1 MGNDDMEED
10 NEDDAHHDMPQF
22 DDFDEEHTADAATMA
37 LLAGGSANLTANSLA
52 SGANLAALAP
62 PGQQAASIA
71 AGMSTAGSG
80 PMLSAPPSP
89 AMSSASDHHI
99 IAGNGSSGSLYE
111 LGTKRCTFS
120 NANNAAGN
128 LPSSTSASAFPNF
141 SRRQAPSVHSRS
153 SRSPPS
159 GAADDAVSLTSDT
172 DGGASTATR
181 LPFSRKMRQQ
191 SVDSLASVST
201 QGSTSSKK
209 RSYNAAIGAP
219 ATSSSGTGIVPAQ
232 LTKTNSRLSFSG
244 LDMNTFRGMTHARST
259 SGLSTPD
266 SSVPGTP
273 ASEYDAYGNE
283 ESVLGTGT
291 GCLPPSL
298 LYPLNRAS
306 PEDMT
311 TDEEGADGEEDD
323 DDDEDDLQAFL
334 GYGSGGPPFSANET
348 GMNED
353 IDVEQYSR
361 QLQLQQQIGGSGS
374 SGSDGAQP
382 NAAKNFSAFY
392 SHQPM
397 QPYNMSALSSTPT
410 ASMPEPDT
418 KKKRMSSTPNLSSG
432 MPSKPPKKSA
442 GGGSNKKKA
451 SQQPGNAYDSN
462 ADNAAA
468 AMFSPLSL
476 LSGPSSGNTP
486 VGQAS
491 TSSGPPGSTG
501 SGQTNGADAGAN
513 IAVPVVTDSTSPN
526 SQATASA
533 ATLAAIQAAAA
544 SAAFPD
550 ASTPTGRIW
559 VPNNAKPFKCPIP
572 GCDKAYK
579 QQNGLK
585 YHRLHGHCN
594 SNAVGKEGEEEAKEE
609 DKPFGCYVGP
619 ACGKKYK
626 NMNGLR
632 YHYQHSGAHGQIG
645 LQMLSNGTHPP
656 PAYPPG
662 HKRSGMK
669 HNGAYS
675 TEFSSNPASTVVMN
689 QSTAEA
695 LLAAISNAAVSGNV
709 MPGINNLPGNPVPHG
724 NSAAARASR
733 PATPGMNTPN
743 AVSRNASPMNPAVR
757 ISQKE
762 REAQQMA
769 QQHQREIEEFDAS
782 WDQ

>member
-1 MGNDDMEED
+1 
-10 NEDDAHHDMPQF
+10 
-22 DDFDEEHTADAATMA
+22 
-37 LLAGGSANLTANSLA
+37 
-52 SGANLAALAP
+52 
-62 PGQQAASIA
+62 
-71 AGMSTAGSG
+71 
-80 PMLSAPPSP
+80 
-89 AMSSASDHHI
+89 
-99 IAGNGSSGSLYE
+99 
-111 LGTKRCTFS
+111 
-120 NANNAAGN
+120 
-128 LPSSTSASAFPNF
+128 
-141 SRRQAPSVHSRS
+141 
-153 SRSPPS
+153 
-159 GAADDAVSLTSDT
+159 
-172 DGGASTATR
+172 
-181 LPFSRKMRQQ
+181 
-191 SVDSLASVST
+191 
-201 QGSTSSKK
+201 
-209 RSYNAAIGAP
+209 
-219 ATSSSGTGIVPAQ
+219 
-232 LTKTNSRLSFSG
+232 
-244 LDMNTFRGMTHARST
+244 MNTFRGMTHARST

-334 GYGSGGPPFSANET
+334 GYGNGGRPFSNSET
-348 GMNED
+348 GMDED
-353 IDVEQYSR
+353 IDVEQYSQ

-410 ASMPEPDT
+410 ASMPEPDN
-418 KKKRMSSTPNLSSG
+418 KKKRMSSTPNLSAG

-451 SQQPGNAYDSN
+451 QQQAGNAYDSN

-476 LSGPSSGNTP
+476 LSGPSGGNIP

-491 TSSGPPGSTG
+491 TSSGSSGSNG
-501 SGQTNGADAGAN
+501 SGQASGADAAAN

-544 SAAFPD
+544 NAAFPD

-594 SNAVGKEGEEEAKEE
+594 SNAVGKEGEEEVKEE

-626 NMNGLR
+626 
-632 YHYQHSGAHGQIG
+632 
-645 LQMLSNGTHPP
+645 
-656 PAYPPG
+656 
-662 HKRSGMK
+662 K
-669 HNGAYS
+669 
-675 TEFSSNPASTVVMN
+675 
-689 QSTAEA
+689 
-695 LLAAISNAAVSGNV
+695 
-709 MPGINNLPGNPVPHG
+709 
-724 NSAAARASR
+724 
-733 PATPGMNTPN
+733 
-743 AVSRNASPMNPAVR
+743 
-757 ISQKE
+757 
-762 REAQQMA
+762 
-769 QQHQREIEEFDAS
+769 
-782 WDQ
+782 